1 MTLEDNAKTHCSSD
15 KSRKRHYSERHYTFS
30 YWRGLWV
37 RGRRYLAS
45 ADAAALINTPTVIKL
60 YVECATATIKCLVEG
75 ELSSMAV
82 RPRDACWLGVD
93 CCCYV
98 PVVVCSTGG
107 VCLRSDVPQV
117 RCTNGSVQHFW
128 SVRWLWSLQLHVVL
142 LPLLLLYLLSCCSVT
157 TAQHHHY
164 PEEHARFFARPTSQA
179 EVHRMFIEQL
189 QRQERTRGGT
199 WGEWSSWTACS
210 RSCGGGVS
218 IQSRECLMNPRHGR
232 IRSRRRTADNAKVEN
247 RCVGLYKRFQL
258 CNTKDCSSGY
268 TDFRREQ
275 CASFNKTPFNRRFYT
290 WEPYYDTPDS
300 CALNCRAVGLSF
312 YATLNQT
319 VIDGTT
325 CGVHGSNRICVIG
338 RCMEVGCDGVLGSGL
353 QLDSCGHCG
362 GNNSTCRVIAGVF
375 SRPKMPFGYNLI
387 ATLPRGAANITI
399 QHAKP
404 STNYL
409 ALRQPTGEFF
419 LNGDWAVNSSGNYPS
434 GGTTFSYQRPERYQG
449 DKVTAIG
456 PLTQPVDVMLFYQ
469 SPNPGIRYEYRLPMA
484 PSSSKRLSGS
494 VVPGSPQ
501 RRRRPDNPLNPLVPG
516 GPASRTPPSG
526 PVNDA
531 RSVNGHGNSVLSNRR
546 WEEEEEER
554 KKKRKE
560 RRGKKNH
567 RKGAHGAKKRK
578 ERYEWKVV
586 GFSTC
591 TETCGGGTQTSRVVC
606 VKRKRGNE
614 VPASQCRD
622 LTRPAPEVV
631 RCNLRPCPAAWV
643 PEAWGP
649 CSVTCGLGVQTRVLA
664 CKMRISPDQYIT
676 QPEGACLTPPTVPKA
691 QVRWPTSV
699 LENIHRKFSK
709 VVGKIIYSV
718 RDGAIMEV
726 NDSVDHS
733 FRKLQSILLDKDM
746 VLECKEVSLRL
757 IQVMMIVDYDS
768 SSKLH
773 VTKKHNTVLIREIF
787 VKFKRYYAV
796 YWMEDAHTSPK
807 HLTIK
812 QQQHKK
818 NKKNMDQVFG
828 RCMTFLLCGWFPQE
842 LCDMGSC
849 ATDTWFFSAWEDR
862 CSEECGDGVQ
872 RRRVHCSGDA
882 LDNQVTETSCD
893 SEQRPTTTRA
903 CTSDRGCGGKW
914 FTGPWGECSS
924 ECGPGLRTRPVIC
937 VVFRGR
943 WRVTTDVSQCK
954 GHPRPESTEA
964 CTRPCSHEW
973 YTSEWSQCSVSC
985 GSGVQRREVKCLDE
999 RQEPA
1004 LDCTAATK
1012 PDTRQPCNTQS
1023 CHQEQADESVSN
1035 ISSRLEAA
1043 QRLADASSP
1052 GGETTDRKPS
1062 GNVAQA
1068 AAWRPPPQ
1076 SLEAPSPGFQSP
1088 GENRDN
1094 DEGTSRDSVWDS
1106 ASTGGEEEEEEE
1118 EAQQPSGRSPPSP
1131 SNRRRRPVSPNR
1143 PGRPWR
1149 PGLSTGSCMDRMK
1162 NCHLVYKARLC
1173 RLRYYNKLC
1182 CATCTKNQ

>member
-1 MTLEDNAKTHCSSD
+1 M
-15 KSRKRHYSERHYTFS
+15 
-30 YWRGLWV
+30 
-37 RGRRYLAS
+37 
-45 ADAAALINTPTVIKL
+45 
-60 YVECATATIKCLVEG
+60 ATCDI
-75 ELSSMAV
+75 
-82 RPRDACWLGVD
+82 R
-93 CCCYV
+93 
-98 PVVVCSTGG
+98 
-107 VCLRSDVPQV
+107 
-117 RCTNGSVQHFW
+117 

-164 PEEHARFFARPTSQA
+164 PEE
-179 EVHRMFIEQL
+179 VHRMFIEQR

-560 RRGKKNH
+560 KRGKKNH

-631 RCNLRPCPAAWV
+631 RCNIRPCPAAWV

-691 QVRWPTSV
+691 QVCELAACDAAPTWQTGEWGQCSAQCGLGNRHRSV
-699 LENIHRKFSK
+699 TCVTAK
-709 VVGKIIYSV
+709 
-718 RDGAIMEV
+718 GAAP
-726 NDSVDHS
+726 DH
-733 FRKLQSILLDKDM
+733 LCDP
-746 VLECKEVSLRL
+746 
-757 IQVMMIVDYDS
+757 
-768 SSKLH
+768 
-773 VTKKHNTVLIREIF
+773 RE
-787 VKFKRYYAV
+787 KP
-796 YWMEDAHTSPK
+796 S
-807 HLTIK
+807 
-812 QQQHKK
+812 
-818 NKKNMDQVFG
+818 N
-828 RCMTFLLCGWFPQE
+828 QE

-1062 GNVAQA
+1062 G
-1068 AAWRPPPQ
+1068 
-1076 SLEAPSPGFQSP
+1076 
-1088 GENRDN
+1088 
-1094 DEGTSRDSVWDS
+1094 
-1106 ASTGGEEEEEEE
+1106 
-1118 EAQQPSGRSPPSP
+1118 
-1131 SNRRRRPVSPNR
+1131 
-1143 PGRPWR
+1143 
-1149 PGLSTGSCMDRMK
+1149 SCMDRMK